1 VAVGEP
7 LPGVRARIQQA
18 TWPPL
23 TTNGET
29 TGGSSSSGAAD
40 YTSTRRAI
48 IERYG
53 NPWLH
58 HLHDLNRTLY
68 AECLYQQCIRLS
80 EASSLSTPGFFSQSR
95 KVEEEHRQV
104 RSTSPRLFFH

>member
-7 LPGVRARIQQA
+7 LPGVRARTQQA
-18 TWPPL
+18 TCPPL

-29 TGGSSSSGAAD
+29 TGGSSGSGAAD

-48 IERYG
+48 IERYA

-58 HLHDLNRTLY
+58 HLHDLNRMLY
-68 AECLYQQCIRLS
+68 AECLYQQCIQLS
-80 EASSLSTPGFFSQSR
+80 EASSLSAPGFFSFG
-95 KVEEEHRQV
+95 KAEEERCRV
-104 RSTSPRLFFH
+104 RSSYTELSSY